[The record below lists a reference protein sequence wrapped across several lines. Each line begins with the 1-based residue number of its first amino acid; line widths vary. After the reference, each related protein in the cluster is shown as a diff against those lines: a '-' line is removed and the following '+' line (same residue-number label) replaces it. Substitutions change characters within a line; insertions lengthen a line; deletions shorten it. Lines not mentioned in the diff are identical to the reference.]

1 MKQILKRLFNHEE
14 LTRGEARLL
23 MQGITCG
30 QYNPSQVAALLAAFQ
45 MRGVK
50 VDELIGFREALL
62 ETRIPV
68 DFSPYRPIDIVGTGG
83 DGKNTFNIS
92 TCACF
97 VVAGAG
103 YRVAKHGN
111 YGATSVSGASNV
123 MEQHGVRFTAD
134 PAHLARSMAQCGMA
148 YLHAPLFNPAMKLVA
163 AVRRELEVR
172 TLFNLLGPLINPCL
186 PAYQLLGVADLAQ
199 MRLYTN
205 TLQRLGIG
213 FAVVNNL
220 DGYDEISLTDEF
232 KVMTNRYE
240 TIYRPAELGF
250 SMARREELYGGS
262 TPQEAARLFD
272 RVLEGRATR
281 AQTDCVLINASF
293 AIQAIEPMRDIEE
306 CVAIAR
312 ESLESGKALKTLKRF
327 IELNQ

>member
-68 DFSPYRPIDIVGTGG
+68 DFSPYRPM
-83 DGKNTFNIS
+83 
-92 TCACF
+92 
-97 VVAGAG
+97 AGAG
-103 YRVAKHGN
+103 YHVAKHGN

-134 PAHLARSMAQCGMA
+134 PARLARSMAQCGMA
-148 YLHAPLFNPAMKLVA
+148 YLHAPLFNPAMKYVA

-312 ESLESGKALKTLKRF
+312 ESLESGKALKTLKKF